1 MILNADDLD
10 VPNTLTGLCAMGISA
25 EHKKP
30 VMLGRISPDGYLKG
44 SIRGRDESE
53 LKDFKTFLMS
63 SKLMEY
69 VEG

>member
-1 MILNADDLD
+1 
-10 VPNTLTGLCAMGISA
+10 MGISA
-25 EHKKP
+25 EYKKP